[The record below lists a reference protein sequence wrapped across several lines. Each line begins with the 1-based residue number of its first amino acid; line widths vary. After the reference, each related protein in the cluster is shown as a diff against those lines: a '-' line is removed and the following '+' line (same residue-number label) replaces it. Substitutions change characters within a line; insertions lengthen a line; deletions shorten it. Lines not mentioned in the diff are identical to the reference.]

1 MEIAWQ
7 DWAGLFIRWLHLA
20 TGIAWIGTS
29 FYFIWLDQSLRRRQ
43 QLTTGVDGESWIVH
57 GGGFYHVQKYMVAP
71 EQLPEELHWFK
82 YEAYFTWLSGFAL
95 MAVMYYFGA
104 ETFLIDRDRADISV
118 PIAVMVSLAFLA
130 GGWLVYDLLC
140 RSTVGRHTGPLALA
154 VFVLIVLV
162 SWGLSQLFSDGA
174 TFLHVGSVIGTIMSA
189 NVFFII
195 IPNQKKVVADLKA
208 GRQPAAELGQQAKQR
223 SLHNN
228 YLTLPVLLLMVSAH
242 YPLLFAG
249 QATWGWLVI
258 ALVLLIGGVVR
269 HFFNTWHTGARGS
282 ALLWQWP
289 LAVLLS
295 IVLAIFLSKRQTMPL
310 TESVSDGRALAII
323 QMHCVACHAATP
335 THRGFKSPPAG
346 LILDVRET
354 VILAAE
360 RVMAQAV
367 LSKAMPLGNAT
378 GMTDTERAELGT
390 WLRRQLRP

>member
-7 DWAGLFIRWLHLA
+7 DWAGLLIRWFHLA

-43 QLTTGVDGESWIVH
+43 QMAPGVDGESWSVH

-104 ETFLIDRDRADISV
+104 ETFLIDTQRADVSV
-118 PIAVMVSLAFLA
+118 PVAVIASLAFLA

-140 RSTVGRHTGPLALA
+140 RSPIGKHTALLALS

-162 SWGLSQLFSDGA
+162 GWGLNQLFSDRA
-174 TFLHVGSVIGTIMSA
+174 AFLHVGAVIGTIMSA

-195 IPNQKKVVADLKA
+195 IPNQKQVVADLKA
-208 GRQPAAELGQQAKQR
+208 GRQPAARLGQQAKQR

-228 YLTLPVLLLMVSAH
+228 YLTLPVLLLMVGAH

-258 ALVLLIGGVVR
+258 ALILLIGGVVR

-282 ALLWQWP
+282 TLLWQWP
-289 LAVLLS
+289 LAALLG
-295 IVLAIFLSKRQTMPL
+295 IVLVIFLSTRQMVPL
-310 TESVSDGRALAII
+310 TEPVSDERALALI

-335 THRGFKSPPAG
+335 SHSGFKSPPAG
-346 LILDVRET
+346 LTLDT
-354 VILAAE
+354 GKW
-360 RVMAQAV
+360 
-367 LSKAMPLGNAT
+367 LSWRLSG
-378 GMTDTERAELGT
+378 
-390 WLRRQLRP
+390 